1 MAGLVEKP
9 HTELIFCIPESRPRD
24 YLPDVGEDSVE
35 IPPALLRKD
44 LPIPDHDE
52 LTVVRHFTGL
62 SQENFSV
69 DGNFYPLGSCTMKY
83 NPKLNEALVRD
94 VRLTDLHPH
103 LISEG
108 QARFCQGALQILWE
122 LERILCDLTGMER
135 FTFQPMAGANGEL
148 CGVKIIRAYHEAR
161 GQRRSYLLVP
171 DSAHGTNPASA
182 TLGGYRIVNLPTTEK
197 GYLELKTLKEHL
209 SEDCAGLMLTSP
221 NTLGLFNPEI
231 DAIASAVHEVGG
243 LLYYDGANFNALMGN
258 VKVSDL
264 GFDIVHLNLHK
275 SFSTPHGSGGPGAGP
290 VGVVK
295 DLVEFL
301 PVPLVERGPD
311 GFYLNWDLPNSIGKI
326 APFLGN
332 FLVVVKAYIYLRLL
346 GLEGIRYAS
355 QVAVLN
361 ANYLRQRLKDL
372 IDVPYSGW
380 CMHEFVASAA
390 QLKKEK
396 GITALDIAKALIDRG
411 VHPPTVYFPL
421 IVKEALMIEPTE
433 TETKFTLDYLVEAIR
448 DIIDTPA
455 EALKSAPHRT
465 RISRPD
471 EVRAVKEM
479 DLAYLE

>member
-1 MAGLVEKP
+1 MA
-9 HTELIFCIPESRPRD
+9 IPS
-24 YLPDVGEDSVE
+24 S
-35 IPPALLRKD
+35 LLRND

-52 LTVVRHFTGL
+52 LTVVRHFVGL

-83 NPKLNEALVRD
+83 NPKVNEALVRD
-94 VRLTDLHPH
+94 TRLTDLHPH

-108 QARFCQGALQILWE
+108 QVQSCQGALRVLWE
-122 LERILCDLTGMER
+122 LERVLCDLTGMER

-161 GQRRSYLLVP
+161 GQKRSYLLVP

-258 VKVSDL
+258 VRVSDL

-301 PVPLVERGPD
+301 PVPLVEKGEE
-311 GFYLNWDLPNSIGKI
+311 GFYLDWDLSNSIGKI

-332 FLVVVKAYIYLRLL
+332 FLVVAKAYIYLKLL
-346 GLEGIRYAS
+346 GLEGVRYAS

-361 ANYLRQRLKDL
+361 ANYLKERLKGL

-380 CMHEFVASAA
+380 CMHEFVASASR
-390 QLKKEK
+390 LKKEK
-396 GITALDIAKALIDRG
+396 GISALDIAKALIDRG

-433 TETKFTLDYLVEAIR
+433 TETKFTLDYLVQAIR

-455 EALKSAPHRT
+455 EDLKSAPHRT